1 MTITTTSQI
10 PAGDRLSEHYCSTC
24 GDPFEAPFA
33 SMACQCEAEAEV
45 VEEDDD
51 EDDELCPETGDAHVY
66 DDSDPTRSGRPSCG
80 NCGAVAPEVER

>member
-45 VEEDDD
+45 VE
-51 EDDELCPETGDAHVY
+51 
-66 DDSDPTRSGRPSCG
+66 RP
-80 NCGAVAPEVER
+80 ARAPRLMCQPQ